1 MDYIHLLPPSSV
13 LVPLRAAGKQ
23 DALNELFDGI
33 SVLRTLDRIHGL
45 KEAVFRRELEG
56 NTGIGHGV
64 AVAHGKLQS
73 LTDIFLCLGISL
85 HGIDYG
91 AYDGEPVHLLFLAA
105 NPPAMQGVYLHMLTV
120 LSRYLRLKTFREQI
134 IHSEGHIARVLL
146 HGALEAKAGHY
157 AVSA

>member
-1 MDYIHLLPPSSV
+1 MDYVHLLPPSSV
-13 LVPLRAAGKQ
+13 LVPLRATGKQ
-23 DALNELFDGI
+23 DALDELFNGI
-33 SVLRTLDRIHGL
+33 SMLRTLDRIHGL
-45 KEAVFRRELEG
+45 KQAVLRRELEG

-64 AVAHGKLQS
+64 AMAHGKLPS

-91 AYDGEPVHLLFLAA
+91 AYDGEPVHLLFVAA
-105 NPPAMQGVYLHMLTV
+105 NPPAMQGIYLRTLAV

-146 HGALEAKAGHY
+146 HGALEAAVGRY
-157 AVSA
+157 AISA